1 MVNRCVRK
9 SFGIRSRCDSR
20 NNDRRPARCSPKAP
34 GRTPS
39 AFVTPWGRSNAR
51 GSSPWHAEP
60 AAPNLP
66 TPPKEITLLDIH
78 QAVEST
84 NLDDVIG
91 IHERGNHTCPRG
103 SEYPR
108 RSQRCVCSMAPR
120 AMSDS
125 VREVTLA
132 EYACR
137 LPEIALGSKPGNWNG
152 PVGTREREPPYSLIH
167 INR

>member
-9 SFGIRSRCDSR
+9 ELQHSSRCDSR

-39 AFVTPWGRSNAR
+39 AFVTPWERSNAR

-91 IHERGNHTCPRG
+91 IHERGNHTCPVARNIHDVLKDA
-103 SEYPR
+103 Y
-108 RSQRCVCSMAPR
+108 APVAK

-125 VREVTLA
+125 MREVTLA
-132 EYACR
+132 NMLADYR
-137 LPEIALGSKPGNWNG
+137 
-152 PVGTREREPPYSLIH
+152 
-167 INR
+167 NRIGVKARQLEQ

>member
-9 SFGIRSRCDSR
+9 SFSIVLDAIVEITIGAQRAALRKHRDE
-20 NNDRRPARCSPKAP
+20 
-34 GRTPS
+34 PS
-39 AFVTPWGRSNAR
+39 AFVTPWERSNAR

-91 IHERGNHTCPRG
+91 IHERGNHTCPVARNIHDVLKDA
-103 SEYPR
+103 Y
-108 RSQRCVCSMAPR
+108 APVAK

-125 VREVTLA
+125 MREVTLA
-132 EYACR
+132 NMLADYR
-137 LPEIALGSKPGNWNG
+137 
-152 PVGTREREPPYSLIH
+152 
-167 INR
+167 NRIGVKARQLEQ